1 MTDIGLYIHIP
12 YCVSRCRYCGFYST
26 TGAPTEAY
34 IDALLKEA
42 AMRKKEIGERMAS
55 TVYLGGGTP
64 SRLPVSFLARLL
76 QGLADIFPFAADAEI
91 TMEMNPSDMSAAYL
105 SAARALGVNRL
116 SVGVQSFDDRL
127 LAAIGRRHTA
137 AEAKAAVRRA
147 YRAGFAN
154 ISIDLMYELPG
165 QNVRDFEMSLLRV
178 AHLPITHISV
188 YSLILEEGT
197 PFARLAEKGKLPRP
211 TEEESF
217 AMYRAM
223 ERILPHYGFARY
235 EISSFARAGAVSRH
249 NQKYWKLD
257 EYLGLGP
264 AASSRI
270 GHTRTTNRPDLP
282 SYLAALQKGERPPA
296 DIEPLTREEEM
307 EEYCFLHLRMRE
319 GIDKKEYATRYGEPL
334 EARYAAIIRDL
345 KAKGLLKETE
355 NRIFLTKRGVALGN
369 TVFEAFLL

>member
-12 YCVSRCRYCGFYST
+12 YCASRCRYCGFYST
-26 TGAPTEAY
+26 TCTPTEAY
-34 IDALLKEA
+34 IEALLREA

-76 QGLADIFPFAADAEI
+76 QGLDEIFPFAADAEV
-91 TMEMNPSDMSAAYL
+91 TMEMNPSDMSADYL
-105 SAARALGVNRL
+105 SAVRALGVNRL

-127 LAAIGRRHTA
+127 LSAIGRRHTA
-137 AEAKAAVRRA
+137 AEAKAAVRLA
-147 YRAGFAN
+147 YRAGFKN

-165 QNVRDFEMSLLRV
+165 QSVRDFERSLLSTV
-178 AHLPITHISV
+178 HLPISHVSV

-211 TEEESF
+211 TESESWE
-217 AMYRAM
+217 MYRAM
-223 ERILPHYGFARY
+223 ERILPHYGFRRY
-235 EISSFARAGAVSRH
+235 EIASFARAGAVSRH
-249 NQKYWKLD
+249 NRKYWKLD

-264 AASSRI
+264 AAASRI
-270 GHTRTTNRPDLP
+270 GHTRLTNHPDL
-282 SYLAALQKGERPPA
+282 SAYLAALQKGALPPV
-296 DIEPLTREEEM
+296 DNEPLTCEEEM

-319 GIDKKEYATRYGEPL
+319 GIDKKDYAARYGESI
-334 EARYAAIIRDL
+334 EARYGDVIQDL
-345 KAKGLLKETE
+345 KGKGLVKETQE
-355 NRIFLTKRGVALGN
+355 QIFLTKRGVALGN

>member
-1 MTDIGLYIHIP
+1 MTDIGLYLHIP
-12 YCVSRCRYCGFYST
+12 FCVSRCRYCGFYST

-34 IDALLKEA
+34 MEALLQEA
-42 AMRKKEIGERMAS
+42 AMRKEEIGKRSAD

-64 SRLPVSFLARLL
+64 SGLPVSFLTRLL
-76 QGLADIFPFAADAEI
+76 EGLNEIFPFATGAEI
-91 TMEMNPSDMSAAYL
+91 TMEMNPSDMSADYL
-105 SAARALGVNRL
+105 SAVRALGVNRL

-147 YRAGFAN
+147 HRVGFRN

-165 QNVRDFEMSLLRV
+165 QSVRDFERSLLRA

-223 ERILPHYGFARY
+223 ERILPHYGFRRY
-235 EISSFARAGAVSRH
+235 EIASFARDDAFSRH
-249 NQKYWKLD
+249 NRKYWKLD

-270 GHTRTTNRPDLP
+270 GRTRMTNRPDLAA
-282 SYLAALQKGERPPA
+282 YLSALKNGVLPPV

-319 GIDKKEYATRYGEPL
+319 GIDKNEYTARYGESI
-334 EARYAAIIRDL
+334 EARYGAVIRDL
-345 KAKGLLKETE
+345 KGKGLLKETE
-355 NRIFLTKRGVALGN
+355 ERIILTKRGVALGN
-369 TVFEAFLL
+369 TVFEEFLP

>member
-1 MTDIGLYIHIP
+1 MTDIGLYLHIP
-12 YCVSRCRYCGFYST
+12 FCVSRCRYCGFYST

-34 IDALLKEA
+34 IDALLQEA
-42 AMRKKEIGERMAS
+42 AMRKEEIGKRSAD

-64 SRLPVSFLARLL
+64 SGIPVSFLARLL
-76 QGLADIFPFAADAEI
+76 EGLNEIFPFATGAEI
-91 TMEMNPSDMSAAYL
+91 TMEMNPSDMSADYL
-105 SAARALGVNRL
+105 SAVRALGVNRL

-147 YRAGFAN
+147 HRAGFRN

-165 QNVRDFEMSLLRV
+165 QSVRDFERSLLRA

-223 ERILPHYGFARY
+223 ERILPHYGFRRY
-235 EISSFARAGAVSRH
+235 EIASFARDGAVSKH
-249 NQKYWKLD
+249 NRKYWKLD

-270 GHTRTTNRPDLP
+270 GRARMTNRPDLAA
-282 SYLAALQKGERPPA
+282 YLSALKSGVLPPV

-307 EEYCFLHLRMRE
+307 EEYCFLGLRMRE
-319 GIDKKEYATRYGEPL
+319 GIDKNEYTARYGESI
-334 EARYAAIIRDL
+334 EARYGAVIRDL
-345 KAKGLLKETE
+345 TKKGLLQETVE
-355 NRIFLTKRGVALGN
+355 KISLTKRGVALGN
-369 TVFEAFLL
+369 TVFEEFLP

>member
-1 MTDIGLYIHIP
+1 MTDIGLYLHIP
-12 YCVSRCRYCGFYST
+12 FCVSRCRYCGFYST

-34 IDALLKEA
+34 MEALLQEA
-42 AMRKKEIGERMAS
+42 AMQKEEIGKRSAD
-55 TVYLGGGTP
+55 TVYFGGGTP
-64 SRLPVSFLARLL
+64 SGLPVSFLTRLL
-76 QGLADIFPFAADAEI
+76 EGLNEIFPFAAGAEI
-91 TMEMNPSDMSAAYL
+91 TMEMNPSDMRADYL
-105 SAARALGVNRL
+105 SAVRALGVNRL

-147 YRAGFAN
+147 HRAGFRN
-154 ISIDLMYELPG
+154 ISIDLMYELPD
-165 QNVRDFEMSLLRV
+165 QSVRDFERSLLRA

-223 ERILPHYGFARY
+223 ERILPHYGFVRY
-235 EISSFARAGAVSRH
+235 EIASFARADAFSRH
-249 NQKYWKLD
+249 NRKYWKLD

-270 GHTRTTNRPDLP
+270 GRTRMTNRPDLAA
-282 SYLAALQKGERPPA
+282 YLSALKNGVLPPV
-296 DIEPLTREEEM
+296 DIEPLTQEEET

-319 GIDKKEYATRYGEPL
+319 GIDKNEYTARYGEPI
-334 EARYAAIIRDL
+334 EARYGAVIRDL
-345 KAKGLLKETE
+345 KGKGLLKETE
-355 NRIFLTKRGVALGN
+355 ERIILTKCGVALGN
-369 TVFEAFLL
+369 TVFEEFLP

>member
-1 MTDIGLYIHIP
+1 MTDIGLYLHIP
-12 YCVSRCRYCGFYST
+12 FCVSRCRYCGFYST

-34 IDALLKEA
+34 LDAILQEA
-42 AMRKKEIGERMAS
+42 AMRKEEIGKRSAD

-64 SRLPVSFLARLL
+64 SGLPVSFLTRLL
-76 QGLADIFPFAADAEI
+76 EGLNEIFPFATGAEI
-91 TMEMNPSDMSAAYL
+91 TMEMNPSDMSADYL
-105 SAARALGVNRL
+105 SAVRALGVNRL

-147 YRAGFAN
+147 HRAGFRN

-165 QNVRDFEMSLLRV
+165 QSVRDFERSLLRA

-223 ERILPHYGFARY
+223 ERILPHYGFRRY
-235 EISSFARAGAVSRH
+235 EIASFARAGAVSKH
-249 NQKYWKLD
+249 NRKYWKLD
-257 EYLGLGP
+257 EYFGLGP

-270 GHTRTTNRPDLP
+270 GHTRMTNRPDLAA
-282 SYLAALQKGERPPA
+282 YLSALKNGVLPPV
-296 DIEPLTREEEM
+296 DIEPLTREEET

-319 GIDKKEYATRYGEPL
+319 GIDKNEYTARYGESI
-334 EARYAAIIRDL
+334 EARYGAVIRDL
-345 KAKGLLKETE
+345 KGKGLLKETE
-355 NRIFLTKRGVALGN
+355 ERIILTKRGVALGN
-369 TVFEAFLL
+369 TVFEEFLP

>member
-127 LAAIGRRHTA
+127 LVAIGRRHNA

-147 YRAGFAN
+147 YRAGFKN

-165 QNVRDFEMSLLRV
+165 QSVRDFEMSLLRA

-223 ERILPHYGFARY
+223 EQILPHYGFARY

-282 SYLAALQKGERPPA
+282 AYLAALQKGERPPA
-296 DIEPLTREEEM
+296 DIEPLMREEEM

-319 GIDKKEYATRYGEPL
+319 GIDKNGYAARYGEPI
-334 EARYAAIIRDL
+334 EAKYGAVIRDL
-345 KAKGLLKETE
+345 KEKGLLKETE

>member
-1 MTDIGLYIHIP
+1 MTDIGLYLHIP
-12 YCVSRCRYCGFYST
+12 FCVSRCRYCGFYST

-34 IDALLKEA
+34 MEALLQEA
-42 AMRKKEIGERMAS
+42 AMRKEEIGKRSAD

-64 SRLPVSFLARLL
+64 SGLPVSFLARLL
-76 QGLADIFPFAADAEI
+76 EWLNEIFPFATGAEI
-91 TMEMNPSDMSAAYL
+91 TMEMNPSDMSADYL
-105 SAARALGVNRL
+105 SAVRALGVNRL

-137 AEAKAAVRRA
+137 AEAKAAVKRA
-147 YRAGFAN
+147 YRAGFRN
-154 ISIDLMYELPG
+154 ISIDLMYELPD
-165 QNVRDFEMSLLRV
+165 QSVRDFERSLLRA

-223 ERILPHYGFARY
+223 ERVLPHYGFRRY
-235 EISSFARAGAVSRH
+235 EIASFARDGAVSKH
-249 NQKYWKLD
+249 NRKYWKLD

-270 GHTRTTNRPDLP
+270 GRTRMTNRPDLAA
-282 SYLAALQKGERPPA
+282 YLSALKNGALPPV

-319 GIDKKEYATRYGEPL
+319 GIDKNEYTARYGESI
-334 EARYAAIIRDL
+334 EARYGAVIRDL
-345 KAKGLLKETE
+345 KGKGLLKETE
-355 NRIFLTKRGVALGN
+355 ERIILTKRGVALGN
-369 TVFEAFLL
+369 TVFEEFLS

>member
-26 TGAPTEAY
+26 TGAPTESY

-76 QGLADIFPFAADAEI
+76 QGLAEIFPFATDAEI

-105 SAARALGVNRL
+105 SAARAIGVNRL

-147 YRAGFAN
+147 YRAGFSN

-165 QNVRDFEMSLLRV
+165 QSVRDFEKSLLRA

-235 EISSFARAGAVSRH
+235 EISSFARNGAVSRH
-249 NQKYWKLD
+249 NRKYWKLD

-270 GHTRTTNRPDLP
+270 GHARTTNRPDLP

-296 DIEPLTREEEM
+296 DIEPLTCKEEM

-319 GIDKKEYATRYGEPL
+319 GIDKKEYATRYGEPI
-334 EARYAAIIRDL
+334 EAKYGAVICDL
-345 KAKGLLKETE
+345 KGKGLLKETE